1 MCAAVCPQG
10 GPVPLLFHPPGW
22 GVLLHWKQSL
32 PLTPSPP
39 VKVTFMTG
47 HLLRLEDKVQLPLVS
62 SSQSLSSEEED
73 TWRSS

>member
-10 GPVPLLFHPPGW
+10 GPVSLLSRPPGW
-22 GVLLHWKQSL
+22 GVLLQWEQLL

-39 VKVTFMTG
+39 ARVTVTSG
-47 HLLRLEDKVQLPLVS
+47 HQALEDESQFPLVS